1 MTRLLRPLLPLLI
14 LWLPLLLLPALAS
27 AEAPTA
33 KYRPAPLPP
42 LSYTVQRGDSLQMN
56 IIKDLKIWP
65 KGVRLI
71 AVGPTQLGSAV
82 IQDNLLYY
90 IPWWQSEGL
99 DSFWV
104 FLERDGG
111 YGFAVQVNMTV
122 VPPPPPGLSIP
133 LSARFP
139 GKMQVQLAL
148 HAGNETLAVADSNGP
163 DAYADLELPA
173 SIDDD
178 ALIWASASAI
188 DPEGRSLELRVL
200 GHRAGAL
207 RDAADVRV
215 DFELDALSTAAFALL
230 QRQGWQPE
238 DSAASTRQLA
248 NALDPE
254 QVLRAAALL
263 ELVHRQGCC
272 LPAGAPSAF
281 AALQDAEAQAWLE
294 DAFGSDQIA
303 GAEQIVIAHEAQP
316 LDLYGERRL
325 PLRRAAASG
334 SVRTDGVFG
343 FELASLGSY
352 GPHELRVP
360 ARRTQLGITPQFNT
374 SGRYRSYQL
383 DQPFEFEQAL
393 PLQCAEP
400 PPMLNAV
407 YGMYGFSA
415 ARLVRMLDLELV
427 AVSVDAWPLD
437 ANPALPAGCHLDFDA
452 LERQR
457 HSLLIGQ
464 ERSPQPA
471 GYAGSAPTF
480 LHIELPVPGAD
491 GHRLQAA
498 RIAMQPGSSACEL
511 QAEGFEP
518 QCEFAYDWDADGRLR
533 GLRMGAYS
541 HADMPQ
547 YWDFH
552 FELLRQVSA
561 QTEWP
566 DPVIEP
572 VVAEWQV
579 RTQLNWGELGVHTS
593 LGLHGYYLPAASLG
607 EGWLESSDSAARAG
621 LRTPLDWRSFLYSR
635 LQWPAGIT
643 DELAIPGAHLAPAN
657 WRVVPVHSEGSDQAL
672 RMESSYDPATG
683 SWYAQCPQPQSSSC
697 QLQQLREWEL
707 LGNAFS
713 SVDGSPDPQGRVLV
727 RERFSSR
734 DAADEWQQGDWRLK
748 IYRNHGFDL
757 PLN

>member
-1 MTRLLRPLLPLLI
+1 MTHPLRNLFALLF
-14 LWLPLLLLPALAS
+14 LLLVSQLGWAQ
-27 AEAPTA
+27 APDA
-33 KYRPAPLPP
+33 KFRPAPQPTLT
-42 LSYTVQRGDSLQMN
+42 YKVQRGDSLQIN
-56 IIKDLKIWP
+56 IIKDLKI
-65 KGVRLI
+65 KSEGLRLVRT
-71 AVGPTQLGSAV
+71 GPTQLGSAV
-82 IQDNLLYY
+82 IQDDLLYY
-90 IPWWQSEGL
+90 IPWWGSEGVDAFTVYL
-99 DSFWV
+99 QYP
-104 FLERDGG
+104 EG
-111 YGFAVQVNMTV
+111 YGFAVPVQITV
-122 VPPPPPGLSIP
+122 LAPPPPGLSIP
-133 LSARFP
+133 VAARLP
-139 GKMQVQLAL
+139 AEMQVRLTL
-148 HAGNETLAVADSNGP
+148 YAGNETLAVAESQGP
-163 DAYADLELPA
+163 NASADLELPA
-173 SIDDD
+173 SVDDN
-178 ALIWASASAI
+178 ALIWASASAV
-188 DPEGRSLELRVL
+188 DAAGRTLELRVL
-200 GHRAGAL
+200 GHSAGLL
-207 RDAADVRV
+207 RSDADLHV

-230 QRQGWQPE
+230 QRQGWQPVE
-238 DSAASTRQLA
+238 SEARTRKHA
-248 NALDPE
+248 NDLDPE

-263 ELVHRQGCC
+263 DLVHTQGCC
-272 LPAGAPSAF
+272 LPQGATSAF
-281 AALQDAEAQAWLE
+281 GALQDAEGQAWLE
-294 DAFGSDQIA
+294 GLFGGQQIE
-303 GAEQIVIAHEAQP
+303 GAEQIVIAHEAWP
-316 LDLYGERRL
+316 LDLYGERHL

-334 SVRTDGVFG
+334 SVRTDGAFG
-343 FELASLGSY
+343 FELASLGLY

-360 ARRTQLGITPQFNT
+360 ARRAQLGVTPQFNT
-374 SGRYRSYQL
+374 SGRYRQYQL

-400 PPMLNAV
+400 PPVLNAV

-415 ARLVRMLDLELV
+415 ARLVRVLDLELV

-437 ANPALPAGCHLDFDA
+437 SNPALPAGCHLDFDA

-464 ERSPQPA
+464 ERSPQEA
-471 GYAGSAPTF
+471 GYGGSAPAF
-480 LHIELPVPGAD
+480 LHIELPIPGAA

-498 RIAMQPGSSACEL
+498 RIAMQPGTYSCEL

-518 QCEFAYDWDADGRLR
+518 QCEFALEWDTEGRLS
-533 GLRMGAYS
+533 GVRMGAYS
-541 HADMPQ
+541 DADTPQ
-547 YWDFH
+547 HWDFH
-552 FELLRQVSA
+552 FELLRPVSE

-579 RTQLNWGELGVHTS
+579 RTQLNWGEFGVHTS
-593 LGLHGYYLPAASLG
+593 LGVHGYYLPAASLG

-657 WRVVPVHSEGSDQAL
+657 WRGLPVYSERSDQTL

-697 QLQQLREWEL
+697 QLQHLREWEL
-707 LGNAFS
+707 LGDVFS
-713 SVDGSPDPQGRVLV
+713 FVDGSPDPQGRVLV